1 MQALICLLF
10 TLGDDTR
17 VLIVKLAQLFMTHKE
32 VYVVILSLLFGLL
45 LVVALRSQREKDDRN
60 E

>member
-32 VYVVILSLLFGLL
+32 VYVVVLSLLFGLL
-45 LVVALRSQREKDDRN
+45 LVVALRSQREKGDRN

>member
-17 VLIVKLAQLFMTHKE
+17 VLIVKLAQLFMAHKE
-32 VYVVILSLLFGLL
+32 VYVVILTLLFGLL
-45 LVVALRSQREKDDRN
+45 LVVSLRSQHDKSDRN